1 MEAIN
6 FVGLSKKEAQDLADQ
21 LNLIFRL
28 IRVDEKNTQNYPED
42 EREDRICIEIDKG
55 KISKAVLQ

>member
-1 MEAIN
+1 MEATN